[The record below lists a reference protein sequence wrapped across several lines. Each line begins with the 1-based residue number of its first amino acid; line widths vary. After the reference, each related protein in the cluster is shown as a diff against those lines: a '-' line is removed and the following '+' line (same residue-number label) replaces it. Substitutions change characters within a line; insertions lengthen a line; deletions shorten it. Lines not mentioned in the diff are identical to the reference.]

1 METQHLLFSRSGDI
15 PEGLYLELMN
25 KLKID
30 FDTTKTKTQVIVINK
45 SIAKTVAAS
54 KKELVESVITRS
66 VNWEDREEVLIKINR
81 MSYWELKDF
90 CITRQVPT
98 MKINPRW
105 AQQELLIGQSQV
117 NRELLRGRGFSPS
130 VINL

>member
-1 METQHLLFSRSGDI
+1 METQGLLFSRSSDL

-30 FDTTKTKTQVIVINK
+30 FENKKTCVVVVNK
-45 SIAKTVAAS
+45 SIAKTVLSS

-66 VNWEDREEVLIKINR
+66 LNWEDRENVLIKINR
-81 MSYWELKDF
+81 MCYWELKDF
-90 CITRQVPT
+90 CISRQVPI

-105 AQQELLIGQSQV
+105 VKQQEIIKNSGVDRSFFTG
-117 NRELLRGRGFSPS
+117 NSPA

>member
-1 METQHLLFSRSGDI
+1 METQSVLFSHSSEL

-30 FDTTKTKTQVIVINK
+30 FENKKTCIIVINK
-45 SIAKTVAAS
+45 SIAKTVLSS
-54 KKELVESVITRS
+54 KKELVENVITRS
-66 VNWEDREEVLIKINR
+66 LNWEDRENVLIKINR
-81 MSYWELKDF
+81 MSYWELKEF
-90 CITRQVPT
+90 CITRQIPI

-105 AQQELLIGQSQV
+105 ARQQEIIQRSGVDRSFFTA
-117 NRELLRGRGFSPS
+117 NSPA

>member
-1 METQHLLFSRSGDI
+1 METQGLLFSRSSDL

-30 FDTTKTKTQVIVINK
+30 FENKKTCIVVVNK
-45 SIAKTVAAS
+45 SIAKTVLSS

-66 VNWEDREEVLIKINR
+66 LNWEDRENVLIKINR
-81 MSYWELKDF
+81 MCYWELKDF
-90 CITRQVPT
+90 CISRQVPI
-98 MKINPRW
+98 MKTNPRW
-105 AQQELLIGQSQV
+105 VKQQEIIQRSGIDRSF
-117 NRELLRGRGFSPS
+117 FSANSPA

>member
-1 METQHLLFSRSGDI
+1 
-15 PEGLYLELMN
+15 MN

-30 FDTTKTKTQVIVINK
+30 FENKKTCVVVLNK
-45 SIAKTVAAS
+45 SIAKTVLSS

-66 VNWEDREEVLIKINR
+66 LNWEDRENVLIKINR

-90 CITRQVPT
+90 CISRQVPI
-98 MKINPRW
+98 MKTNPRW
-105 AQQELLIGQSQV
+105 VKQQEIIQRSGIDRSF
-117 NRELLRGRGFSPS
+117 FSANSPA

>member
-1 METQHLLFSRSGDI
+1 METQGLLFSRSSDL

-25 KLKID
+25 KLKLD
-30 FDTTKTKTQVIVINK
+30 FENKKTCVVVVNK
-45 SIAKTVAAS
+45 SIAKTVLSS
-54 KKELVESVITRS
+54 KKELVETVITRS
-66 VNWEDREEVLIKINR
+66 LNWEDRENVLIKINR

-90 CITRQVPT
+90 CITRQVPI

-105 AQQELLIGQSQV
+105 VKQQEIIQRSGVDRSFFT
-117 NRELLRGRGFSPS
+117 GHCISPA